1 MELFNS
7 LLIGIP
13 VFIVL
18 LGPLM
23 FVHELGHFLLAKRAG
38 VRVEEFGMG
47 FPPRAMTLFKRG
59 ETVYTLNWLPIGAFV
74 RMTGEEDP
82 SDPRSLA
89 AQPKRWR
96 FLVLFAGPAF
106 NFLFAVLV
114 LFLAYW
120 LFATQPSEA
129 RYRVSAVSPGSPAET
144 IGLQPGDVVVS
155 VNGIDATEHLSPNQ
169 QQDTFTLK
177 EQSQA
182 SIGKPIRIEV
192 LRQPA
197 NTPGAPPAPVV
208 LDGAIPADA
217 NPTTPLGVSLGLN
230 VIKSERVY
238 YTAPQAFMEAMT
250 DLYAATTNLIRAPFE
265 LITGRLTPE
274 MARPV
279 GVVGITSIG
288 VSLLEQG
295 AFPFVRFAGL
305 LSMLIGLTNLLPIPA
320 LDGGR
325 IVFVLVEWIRGRRI
339 DPQREQWV
347 HSIGMIVLLALSA
360 LIIVFDVVNPVQLP

>member
-7 LLIGIP
+7 LLTGIP

-38 VRVEEFGMG
+38 IRVEEFGMG
-47 FPPRAMTLFKRG
+47 FPPRAITLLRRG

-74 RMTGEEDP
+74 RMSGEEDP
-82 SDPRSLA
+82 ADPRSLA

-106 NFLFAVLV
+106 NFIFAVLV
-114 LFLAYW
+114 LFLAYL

-129 RYRVSAVSPGSPAET
+129 RYRVTSVLPGSPAET
-144 IGLQPGDVVVS
+144 LGLMPGDEVLS
-155 VNGIDATEHLSPNQ
+155 VNGIDATEQLAPNQ
-169 QQDTFTLK
+169 RQDTFILK
-177 EQSQA
+177 SQSQA
-182 SIGKPIRIEV
+182 SIGKSIQIVV
-192 LRQPA
+192 LR
-197 NTPGAPPAPVV
+197 PGAANDRSQAEVV
-208 LDGAIPADA
+208 IKGTIPADA
-217 NPTTPLGVSLGLN
+217 NPNAPLGVSLGLN
-230 VIKSERVY
+230 VIKTERVY
-238 YTAPQAFMEAMT
+238 YSPPAALVEALR
-250 DLYAATTNLIRAPFE
+250 DLYLVTTNLIRAPVE
-265 LITGRLTPE
+265 LISGQLEPE

-295 AFPFVRFAGL
+295 VFPFVRFAGL

-325 IVFVLVEWIRGRRI
+325 ILFVLIEWIRGRRI

-347 HSIGMIVLLALSA
+347 HGIGMALLLALSA

>member
-1 MELFNS
+1 MDLFNS

-23 FVHELGHFLLAKRAG
+23 FVHELGHFLFAKRAG
-38 VRVEEFGMG
+38 IRVEEFGMG
-47 FPPRAMTLFKRG
+47 FPPRAVTLFRRG
-59 ETVYTLNWLPIGAFV
+59 ETIYTLNWLPIGAFV
-74 RMTGEEDP
+74 RMSGEEDP

-106 NFLFAVLV
+106 NFIFAVLV
-114 LFLAYW
+114 LFLAYL
-120 LFATQPSEA
+120 LFATEPGEA
-129 RYRVSAVSPGSPAET
+129 RYRITSVIPGSPAET
-144 IGLQPGDVVVS
+144 LGLRPGDEVLS
-155 VNGIDATEHLSPNQ
+155 VNGIDATERLGPNQ
-169 QQDTFTLK
+169 QQDTFALK
-177 EQSQA
+177 AQSQA
-182 SIGKPIRIEV
+182 SIGRPIEIVV
-192 LRQPA
+192 LR
-197 NTPGAPPAPVV
+197 PPADATGSPAEVT
-208 LDGAIPADA
+208 LRGTIPADA
-217 NPTTPLGVSLGLN
+217 NPNAPLGVSLGLN
-230 VIKSERVY
+230 IIRTERVY
-238 YTAPQAFMEAMT
+238 YTVPEAFVAAT
-250 DLYAATTNLIRAPFE
+250 SDLYLVTTNLIRAPVE
-265 LITGRLTPE
+265 LITGRLAPE

-295 AFPFVRFAGL
+295 AFPFVRFAGI

-325 IVFVLVEWIRGRRI
+325 ILFVLIEWIRGRRI

-347 HSIGMIVLLALSA
+347 HSIGMIFLLALSA
-360 LIIVFDVVNPVQLP
+360 VIIFFDVVNPIQLP